1 MVKKLRIFSSYKKY
15 KINKLVIHK
24 LVNVLT
30 NDLDFIVESLPINFI
45 SSDQIITINKEYL
58 NHNYST
64 DIITF
69 NYSGSKKNLDGEI
82 FISIDDA
89 KVNAKAYNNSLKE
102 ELLRLVIHGILHLL
116 GYDDIKKSDFKK
128 MKELENSLLNKYK
141 ITLLK

>member
-1 MVKKLRIFSSYKKY
+1 VVKNLRIFSSYKKH

-24 LVNVLT
+24 LVNYLT

-69 NYSGSKKNLDGEI
+69 NYSGSRKNLDGEI

-89 KVNAKAYNNSLKE
+89 KINAKGYNNSLKE
-102 ELLRLVIHGILHLL
+102 ELLRLVIHGILHLV
-116 GYDDIKKSDFKK
+116 GYDDIKTSDFKK